1 MGGSTTTSKEKKYS
15 CTLSWYRNQTM
26 QMFYPKQVQTA
37 CHISCSP
44 EWHIC

>member
-1 MGGSTTTSKEKKYS
+1 
-15 CTLSWYRNQTM
+15 M